1 MKKALIL
8 LLTFALLFSL
18 VSCRNHDE
26 VVPESEQTVNN
37 PTEAVGNESVS
48 GDTAINLIADYYSE
62 TVDGL
67 ELSVSTPDVVCK
79 GTMFRVIATVT
90 NNTDRPLEYTYG
102 CCGDTD
108 PSHVGVVAEIGDGQ
122 HEFINLSALR
132 RYFCDGLTVRTLEV
146 GESISEEIEFIPA
159 WSEADVQ
166 LLYDVFAREYGSGES
181 VPTWN
186 MPCIPYEEGS
196 DDNGRV
202 LYENE
207 SGVLDWLAYN
217 FDCGVYNGK
226 ATFTAG
232 TEDGYSRTVSL
243 DFSVCIDEILLY
255 EESQTEQNI
264 VCSEP
269 TAPANFGFLRPVQ
282 YTAQKDGL
290 VLDVFAPAKVPKGQE
305 FVVSAIIT
313 NTTDEPITYTLASCS
328 PDMHLEIEVDI
339 KDENGRWFIDTDT
352 AGKCMADAMLEKTLA
367 PGESFQEVIRF
378 SPSWSN
384 DLSMGLEYSELTPFE
399 EGHYNGT
406 AVFRWD
412 NGEGGEEKSLSLT
425 FPVEIIPMP

>member
-8 LLTFALLFSL
+8 LLTFVLLFSFA
-18 VSCRNHDE
+18 SCRQHADPE
-26 VVPESEQTVNN
+26 PESPLTDV
-37 PTEAVGNESVS
+37 TEAVGNEAAS

-79 GTMFRVIATVT
+79 GTTFKVIATVT

-108 PSHVGVVAEIGDGQ
+108 PGHVGVVAEIGDGQ
-122 HEFINLSALR
+122 HEFINVSALR

-186 MPCIPYEEGS
+186 MPCIPYEEES

-207 SGVLDWLAYN
+207 SGMLDWLAYD
-217 FDCGVYNGK
+217 FDCGIYNGK

-232 TEDGYSRTVSL
+232 TGDGYSRTVSVN
-243 DFSVCIDEILLY
+243 FSVCIDEIFLL

-269 TAPANFGFLRPVQ
+269 TAPANFGFFRPVQ
-282 YTAQKDGL
+282 YTAEKDGL
-290 VLDVFAPAKVPKGQE
+290 VLDVYAPAKVPKGQD

-313 NTTDEPITYTLASCS
+313 NTTDEPITYTLVSCS

-352 AGKCMADAMLEKTLA
+352 AGKSMADAMLQKTLA
-367 PGESFQEVIRF
+367 PGESFQEVIHF
-378 SPSWSN
+378 TPSWS
-384 DLSMGLEYSELTPFE
+384 DDVSAGLEFAELTPFE
-399 EGHYNGT
+399 EGHYYGT
-406 AVFRWD
+406 AVFKWD
-412 NGEGGEEKSLSLT
+412 NGEGGEEKSLSLE
-425 FPVEIIPMP
+425 FPFEIIPMPQ

>member
-8 LLTFALLFSL
+8 LLTFVLLFSFA
-18 VSCRNHDE
+18 SCRQHADP
-26 VVPESEQTVNN
+26 VPESQQLTITNE
-37 PTEAVGNESVS
+37 TETEKEVLDS
-48 GDTAINLIADYYSE
+48 GIFSGMNYYSDE
-62 TVDGL
+62 VDGL
-67 ELSVSTPDVVCK
+67 EMSVRTFPVEQGKSFK
-79 GTMFRVIATVT
+79 IIVIIT
-90 NNTDRPLEYTYG
+90 NNTDQPLEYTYG
-102 CCGDTD
+102 CCSDTD
-108 PSHVGVVAEIGDGQ
+108 LGHVGVVAEIGDGQ

-166 LLYDVFAREYGSGES
+166 LLYDVFARQYGSGES

-196 DDNGRV
+196 GDNGRV

-207 SGVLDWLAYN
+207 SGMLDWLAYN
-217 FDCGVYNGK
+217 FDCGIYNGK

-313 NTTDEPITYTLASCS
+313 NTTDEPIT
-328 PDMHLEIEVDI
+328 
-339 KDENGRWFIDTDT
+339 
-352 AGKCMADAMLEKTLA
+352 
-367 PGESFQEVIRF
+367 
-378 SPSWSN
+378 
-384 DLSMGLEYSELTPFE
+384 
-399 EGHYNGT
+399 
-406 AVFRWD
+406 
-412 NGEGGEEKSLSLT
+412 
-425 FPVEIIPMP
+425 